1 MKCAR
6 CDKSSETVSLACVTC
21 QLRQCSDCLPIGAPQ
36 CNECSEGATGGSP
49 PVPALNSVL
58 AELLLA
64 PEFHAAMHSI
74 VRSAMCADRAIL
86 EGQGEK
92 SPQPPQSTGHNGST
106 PIRTNTGAISK
117 TAPFL
122 DSDSKSGGHD
132 QSNEFDNFTSRHAN
146 DTTGHD
152 IDNHN
157 VNNSTGTFV
166 FEKSMALKEIERS
179 IRLEPI
185 TKEQRAYRVNNTQL
199 PAFAGDG
206 CDWWMFY
213 VAFTEST
220 RLCNFSALEN
230 LKRLQD
236 ALSGRAKEKVGHL
249 LRMPHKVD
257 KIIAILKNEFT
268 RPQVLMQNAVHL
280 AEAVPI
286 LKDDLSNAAAFYV
299 AVEKVRNVWDLI
311 QGKYS
316 DTLVLQVM
324 EGRLSTMVA
333 RDWIHETPEDEAD
346 VQRFFAF
353 VEKIYEESHRLQHLQ
368 RPNPAS
374 GRQQQQRQQVL
385 VNAAGQGG
393 LATFQCLMNCGK
405 STYHGLGDC
414 EAFTAA
420 SLETRWAIVKQQKR
434 CYNCL
439 QRRHVVH
446 TCQKNQQCRV
456 AGCGLKHHPLL
467 HFQVQQLEDEMIA
480 VARAGVT
487 HTLFRVVPVIVSSG
501 NKSLSTYALM
511 DTASSVTMMDAGL
524 AKEMG
529 LSGVASVMPIAW
541 TDGKSRPVKTE
552 KVHLTISSHCG
563 AASFQIQAQTMAGMN
578 LPVTTVDERCLQA
591 EGLDDLPIVR
601 LDQVKPLILIG
612 QDNVELLVTQ
622 KSRMGSSRS
631 MVASETPFGWMV
643 EGQDKATPGPQR
655 CMVTILANP
664 EEDCL
669 EKIVEQYIEAENF
682 GLVPDDCVVME
693 SDDDVYARK
702 LMEKVTRCLG
712 NRYETGLLWRPEGAS
727 LPNNYVVAEQ
737 RHQALMRKLRR
748 NADEME
754 MVQEMLRGHE
764 EKGYISRSQA
774 DPSHSWFLP
783 IFTICNSRGKLRL
796 VMDGAAEYRNVSLN
810 SALVTGPDLTAS
822 LVFVLMRFRVGELA
836 FSGDIQEM
844 YLRVMMREED
854 RWAQQI
860 LWEDDGGICSYRM
873 NVLPFGTTCSPS
885 LAQYVKN
892 ANAQRFAVQFPDA
905 VYGIVE
911 NTYVDD
917 HLQSCHTEEE
927 AIDMALTV
935 RAIHRSGG
943 FNMRKWSSN
952 SPAVLSALGCES
964 TVDPKEVSQTS
975 FVLGMQW
982 TGVNDLFSFRARTES
997 LEELLRLDR
1006 PTKKQLLKLAMSI
1019 FDPLGLVAPIS
1030 ILARILLRNVCRYK
1044 VDMDDPLPED
1054 LIAEWQRTVT
1064 CIHRLQKV
1072 TVPRWH
1078 GTISR
1083 NVDLHMFGDASESA
1097 FAATAYVVYT
1107 QDGRRQ
1113 ASLCYA
1119 KAKVTPLKYKSIPRL
1134 ELDAAVLAVRLRETV
1149 IASRSWV
1156 VGRIVM
1162 WSDACDVLY
1171 WIRNH
1176 QRRYNVYVANRVGD
1190 ILRATEK
1197 NEWRWVPTAQ
1207 NPADLA
1213 TKHGER
1219 DDDDL
1224 WWHGPTFLQEEEDKW
1239 PESCLEPDVVLDLLP
1254 VLHIKVLDLHP
1265 LIPPP
1270 ENFST
1275 WQRFLVN
1282 TAVAIAFPRV
1292 LMKKRIRGPVSAH
1305 EEEEARVMILQW
1317 VQTDLHSLDKGF
1329 LATLAPFKDEKDGL
1343 WRMNGRTAH
1352 ASFLSYDERFP
1363 VILPKDHPVTRLIVR
1378 WFHQLSQHELVG
1390 RAMNDFRKMY
1400 VVDRMRSAFNAE
1412 AKECPRCILTK
1423 ARPVA
1428 PQMAALPPCRLA
1440 VDLNA
1445 FTHCGVDIFGP
1456 FHVSRLRRIEK
1467 WYGMMMTCMT
1477 TRSTYL
1483 VLVPSLS
1490 GQSCWM
1496 AMDSLATRRFAPSRY
1511 YCDNGTNFVWASKNY
1526 RDPNGNRPE
1535 FVFNPPGTPHMGGAW
1550 ERMIGVTKK
1559 ALLALGLK
1567 TPTDELTLTHLFVLA
1582 EFIVNSRPLTD
1593 VPHAPG
1599 MATALTPMHILNG
1612 ALSTQAERY
1621 AGVEQDLCKVADARN
1636 ERVQEFWRRWT
1647 DEYLPTITRRT
1658 KWTKKSPP
1666 LQAGDVVY
1674 MCDTDYRVGW
1684 TRAIVSKV
1692 YQDPSSGQVRRA
1704 LVRTGDGKEYI
1715 RPAVRLAKLNV
1726 RQD

>member
-1 MKCAR
+1 MGT
-6 CDKSSETVSLACVTC
+6 D
-21 QLRQCSDCLPIGAPQ
+21 Q
-36 CNECSEGATGGSP
+36 
-49 PVPALNSVL
+49 ALQT
-58 AELLLA
+58 A
-64 PEFHAAMHSI
+64 
-74 VRSAMCADRAIL
+74 
-86 EGQGEK
+86 QGEK
-92 SPQPPQSTGHNGST
+92 SPQPPQVSAHNGST
-106 PIRTNTGAISK
+106 PIRRNVSAIS
-117 TAPFL
+117 TIAPF
-122 DSDSKSGGHD
+122 SDSKTRDEDSKSDGHD
-132 QSNEFDNFTSRHAN
+132 HTNQFDNSTGRHGN
-146 DTTGHD
+146 DTTTGHD
-152 IDNHN
+152 VDKQN
-157 VNNSTGTFV
+157 VNNTTGTSV
-166 FEKSMALKEIERS
+166 FEKSMALKEIEKS
-179 IRLEPI
+179 IRMEPI

-199 PAFAGDG
+199 PPFSGDG

-213 VAFTEST
+213 VAYTEST
-220 RLCNFSALEN
+220 RLCNFSAFEN
-230 LKRLQD
+230 LKRLQE
-236 ALSGRAKEKVGHL
+236 ALTGRAKDKVGHL
-249 LRMPHKVD
+249 LNMPHKVD
-257 KIIAILKNEFT
+257 KILEILKNEFT
-268 RPQVLMQNAVHL
+268 RPQVLMHNATQL

-299 AVEKVRNVWDLI
+299 AVERVRNVWDLI

-316 DTLVLQVM
+316 DTFVLQVM

-333 RDWIHETPEDEAD
+333 RDWIHEIPEDEAD
-346 VQRFFAF
+346 VQRFFTF
-353 VEKIYEESHRLQHLQ
+353 VEKIYNESHRLQHLQ
-368 RPNPAS
+368 RPSTGS
-374 GRQQQQRQQVL
+374 GRQPQQRQHVL
-385 VNAAGQGG
+385 VNAAGLSGQE
-393 LATFQCLMNCGK
+393 TFQCLMNCGT
-405 STYHGLGDC
+405 SIYHGLGDC
-414 EAFTAA
+414 DAFKVA

-446 TCQKNQQCRV
+446 TCPKAQQCRV
-456 AGCGLKHHPLL
+456 TGCGLKHHPLL
-467 HFQVQQLEDEMIA
+467 HFQVNQQAEEVVA
-480 VARAGVT
+480 VARVGVT
-487 HTLFRVVPVIVSSG
+487 RTLFRVVPVIVSSG
-501 NKSLSTYALM
+501 NKSVSTYAVM
-511 DTASSVTMMDAGL
+511 DTASSVTMIAADL

-529 LSGVASVMPIAW
+529 LSGVSSVMSVAW
-541 TDGKSRPVKTE
+541 ADGKVRPVKTE
-552 KVHLTISSHCG
+552 PVQVTLASHSG
-563 AASFQIQAQTMAGMN
+563 AAVFRIQAQTMADMN
-578 LPVTTVDERCLQA
+578 LPVYTVDEQRLQA
-591 EGLDDLPIVR
+591 EGLADLPIAR
-601 LDQVKPLILIG
+601 LVNVKPLILIG
-612 QDNVELLVTQ
+612 QDNVELLITQ
-622 KSRMGSSRS
+622 NSRIGKSRNL
-631 MVASETPFGWMV
+631 VASETAFGWMV
-643 EGQDKATPGPQR
+643 EGQEKAAPGAER
-655 CMVTILANP
+655 CMVTIMANQ
-664 EEDCL
+664 EEGSL

-682 GLVPDDCVVME
+682 GLLPDDCVVME

-702 LMEKVTRCLG
+702 LMEKNTRCLG
-712 NRYETGLLWRPEGAS
+712 NRYETGLLWRSEDVS

-748 NADEME
+748 NDGEME
-754 MVQEMLRGHE
+754 MVREMLRGHE
-764 EKGYISRSQA
+764 EKGYISKSEA
-774 DPSHSWFLP
+774 DPTRSWFLP

-796 VMDGAAEYRNVSLN
+796 VMDGAAEYQNVSLN
-810 SALVTGPDLTAS
+810 SALLTGPDLTAS
-822 LVFVLMRFRVGELA
+822 LVFVLMRFRVGEFA

-860 LWEDDGGICSYRM
+860 LWEDDDGGVCSYRM

-892 ANAQRFAVQFPDA
+892 TNAQRFAVQFPDA

-982 TGVNDLFSFRARTES
+982 TGGNDLFSFRARTES

-1019 FDPLGLVAPIS
+1019 FDPLGLVALIS
-1030 ILARILLRNVCRYK
+1030 ILARILLRNVCRFK
-1044 VDMDDPLPED
+1044 VSMDDPLPEE
-1054 LIAEWQRTVT
+1054 LIPEWQRTVML
-1064 CIHRLQKV
+1064 IRRLQTV

-1083 NVDLHMFGDASESA
+1083 IVELHVFGDASENA
-1097 FAATAYVVYT
+1097 FAATAYVVYM
-1107 QDGRRQ
+1107 QDGKKQ

-1119 KAKVTPLKYKSIPRL
+1119 KAKVAPLKYKSIPRL

-1149 IASRSWV
+1149 MASRSWDV
-1156 VGRIVM
+1156 QRTVM

-1190 ILRATEK
+1190 ILRATMK
-1197 NEWRWVPTAQ
+1197 DDWRWVPTAQ

-1213 TKHGER
+1213 TKYGER
-1219 DDDDL
+1219 NDDDL
-1224 WWHGPTFLQEEEDKW
+1224 WWHGPTFLQEEEDQW
-1239 PESCLEPDVVLDLLP
+1239 PESCLEPDVILDLLP
-1254 VLHIKVLDLHP
+1254 VLHIRVLEAHP

-1270 ENFST
+1270 EHFST
-1275 WQRFLVN
+1275 WQRFVMN
-1282 TAVAIAFPRV
+1282 TAVAMAFPRV
-1292 LMKKRIRGPVSAH
+1292 LMKKRIRGPVSPH

-1329 LATLAPFKDEKDGL
+1329 LASLAPFKDEKDGL

-1352 ASFLSYDERFP
+1352 ANFLSYDERFP

-1378 WFHQLSQHELVG
+1378 LFHQMSQHELVG
-1390 RAMNDFRKMY
+1390 RAMNDFRKLY
-1400 VVDRMRSAFNAE
+1400 VVDRMRGAFNTE
-1412 AKECPRCILTK
+1412 AKECPKCILTK

-1456 FHVSRLRRIEK
+1456 FQVSRLRRIEK

-1496 AMDSLATRRFAPSRY
+1496 AMDSLATRRFAPTRY

-1526 RDPNGNRPE
+1526 RDPHGNRPE

-1559 ALLALGLK
+1559 ALTALGLK
-1567 TPTDELTLTHLFVLA
+1567 TPTDELTLTHLFLLA
-1582 EFIVNSRPLTD
+1582 EFIVNSRPLTE

-1612 ALSTQAERY
+1612 SPVAKSDRY
-1621 AGVEQDLCKVADARN
+1621 AVVEHDLCKVADARN
-1636 ERVQEFWRRWT
+1636 ERIQEFWRRWT
-1647 DEYLPTITRRT
+1647 KEYLPTITRRT
-1658 KWTKKSPP
+1658 KWMKTSPP
-1666 LQAGDVVY
+1666 LKAGDVVY

-1684 TRAIVSKV
+1684 TRAIVTKV
-1692 YQDPSSGQVRRA
+1692 YQDSSSGQVRRA

-1715 RPAVRLAKLNV
+1715 RPAVRLAKLNI
-1726 RQD
+1726 RQE